1 MSKSAFRWL
10 VIVSFV
16 FPTLCAIG
24 DATFFSHLI
33 PPEIQAALD
42 QHTEQQV
49 SEASWGI
56 LAFSM
61 GLITLLVAFAVNV
74 YGLMR
79 FKQWAPK
86 FSIWI
91 SVACYV
97 VLPFMGVTV
106 MSGITY
112 AAMSLGSALWGIVVV
127 LPLVSPA
134 VRQHFWPAS
143 HSLLAA
149 GHEVANG

>member
-1 MSKSAFRWL
+1 
-10 VIVSFV
+10 
-16 FPTLCAIG
+16 
-24 DATFFSHLI
+24 
-33 PPEIQAALD
+33 
-42 QHTEQQV
+42 
-49 SEASWGI
+49 
-56 LAFSM
+56 M
-61 GLITLLVAFAVNV
+61 GLIAVLVAFAVNV

-79 FKQWAPK
+79 FKPWAPK
-86 FSIWI
+86 FSVWI

-127 LPLVSPA
+127 LPFVSPA
-134 VRQHFWPAS
+134 VRQHFWPGS
-143 HSLLAA
+143 HSLRAA